1 MAYFR
6 EYLDALASVLNTYAG
21 RDKAL
26 RSVSFMLALKAQSST
41 RKEVVLALAKQCSS
55 ARLVLRQFNH
65 PSMIKCC
72 WDLLSTQPADDLEYF
87 CATAGTSA
95 YTIYGVV
102 ELLAWL
108 SDAHILALDSARLW
122 RWCLYLWITALLSGI
137 IRQMRLISK
146 KGLEIDKE
154 LLTLIGLVSDFI
166 VAVHSL
172 PHKVLWSGKL
182 SPRHSATFS
191 LVASLIGLYKTF

>member
-1 MAYFR
+1 MAHIR

-65 PSMIKCC
+65 PSMIKSC
-72 WDLLSTQPADDLEYF
+72 WDLLTTQPTDYFEYF
-87 CATAGTSA
+87 CTTAGTSA

-108 SDAHILALDSARLW
+108 SDAHILALDSTQFW
-122 RWCLYLWITALLSGI
+122 RWCLYLWIAALTSGI

-146 KGLEIDKE
+146 KGLKVDKD

-166 VAVHSL
+166 VAIHSL
-172 PHKVLWSGKL
+172 PCRVLWSCKL
-182 SPRHSATFS
+182 SARHSAAFS
-191 LVASLIGLYKTF
+191 LVASLIGFYKAL